1 MRTLLFIFIILFFS
15 GALFYIPGL
24 FGFGK
29 GQKLVLDC
37 NLIEIEQKHF
47 YLHQDFKKR
56 IQFTWYRSEKVLQG
70 NELNYTSVTPFQR
83 ENDFEA
89 VFERN
94 INNQG
99 LGDTLRTIVFNKIT
113 SELIITHPEEE
124 TFPDRKY
131 SCIQK

>member
-37 NLIEIEQKHF
+37 NLIEIERKHF

-56 IQFTWYRSEKVLQG
+56 IQFIWYRSENVLQG

-94 INNQG
+94 KNNQG

-124 TFPDRKY
+124 ILPYRKY